1 MTGSRGD
8 SAGIL
13 GIGVAAAAAY
23 LWFRYPVLL
32 VAGGL
37 LAPGGAVSLA
47 ADLRRGRGWHEQD
60 VMLRK
65 LWTAARRIPSGYV
78 LTDPA
83 NGELL
88 TVERERGW
96 LTLAVTDPPQP
107 GAEAAVS
114 RYPLGKWAAPEQPPL
129 FRHVAGLGDIPPARW
144 RWRQRAALLEFNSR
158 TGAAGATAAELAAL
172 LDQVNRAWAVDLRG
186 ARHAGG

>member
-37 LAPGGAVSLA
+37 LALGGAVSLA

-96 LTLAVTDPPQP
+96 LTLAVTDPPQLGAGPCVEVQDRGLLAPPPP
-107 GAEAAVS
+107 GWTTS
-114 RYPLGKWAAPEQPPL
+114 
-129 FRHVAGLGDIPPARW
+129 
-144 RWRQRAALLEFNSR
+144 RQRGGGGASR
-158 TGAAGATAAELAAL
+158 PRSWTSTHGPAP
-172 LDQVNRAWAVDLRG
+172 QR
-186 ARHAGG
+186 